1 MATRQRRPILCYS
14 LSHET
19 VRGYRT
25 LDLEISEMFPE
36 SINKKIEGTIDNK
49 AGYGTPQAAE
59 QLGVWFNYLRDLGH
73 KVLFEPQWAHS
84 SFTIRYQECHSA
96 EYGDSYCSARIEDI
110 GRGSYINI
118 QNAAKLLRKIGKKV
132 AKIDAERR
140 GQDPR
145 VDSRDLGNWIL
156 DNPTRVINALESF
169 KARRVELCRGTNLS
183 WVLATKDRPWLLSDT
198 LLEQFN
204 L

>member
-25 LDLEISEMFPE
+25 LDLEISEMLPE

-59 QLGVWFNYLRDLGH
+59 QLEIWFNYLKDLGH
-73 KVLFEPQWAHS
+73 KVVFESQWAHS
-84 SFTIRYQECHSA
+84 SLTIRYQEH
-96 EYGDSYCSARIEDI
+96 EDSYCSAQVKNI
-110 GRGSYINI
+110 GRGSYDNI
-118 QNAAKLLRKIGKKV
+118 QSAAKILKKIGKRV
-132 AKIDAERR
+132 AQIDAERK
-140 GQDPR
+140 GQDTR
-145 VDSRDLGNWIL
+145 VNSQDLGNWIL
-156 DNPTRVINALESF
+156 DNPTRVIDALESF
-169 KARRVELCRGTNLS
+169 KARRLELYQGTSLS
-183 WVLATKDRPWLLSDT
+183 WLLATKDRPWLLSDT